1 MAQITNQ
8 EFNKIILGKRNPIQ
22 EYRFKISIEGVSGY
36 LYYSVD
42 AESEQEAHDMVSFFL
57 ESAPKVIERDLWD
70 NN

>member
-1 MAQITNQ
+1 M
-8 EFNKIILGKRNPIQ
+8 K
-22 EYRFKISIEGVSGY
+22 EYFFKIHIEGMNGY
-36 LYYSVD
+36 LYYSVM